1 VAFFRRKKGPD
12 LGHYEAP
19 AAVDPTPIERVVDEG
34 LMIATTAVR
43 MHVKNELIVQGLRD
57 DRAYDPEA
65 LAEVAAA
72 EFEKLASQSD
82 ALARNRYTARDIR
95 LAHDIAAAM
104 RSASTNPDLLAVIVD
119 QAREE
124 AWQEIS
130 GVVARTLAA
139 RAIDPA
145 RDPEYAEQREE
156 RLRALIRVDLATL
169 NENARFDY

>member
-1 VAFFRRKKGPD
+1 MVFFRRKRGPD
-12 LGHYEAP
+12 LGRYEAP

-72 EFEKLASQSD
+72 EFEKLAGQSD
-82 ALARNRYTARDIR
+82 GLARNQHTARDIR
-95 LAHDIAAAM
+95 LAHDIAHAM
-104 RSASTNPDLLAVIVD
+104 LSASANADLLAVIVE

-124 AWQEIS
+124 AWREIS
-130 GVVARTLAA
+130 GVVATTLAA
-139 RAIDPA
+139 RAVDPT
-145 RDPEYAEQREE
+145 RDPDYAEQREE
-156 RLRALIRVDLATL
+156 RLRALVQVDLATL